1 MLSVLRLEKDS
12 CSLPFR
18 VWKERKTE
26 RGSVSPSARQEVGS
40 TAACELTVVRL
51 VLVLLHSPLHGVV
64 RDPPLRSHFQLH
76 IRLLLVFA
84 CVRLSFPSLY
94 LQQPRPS
101 LSLSLSFYLSC
112 VRTQALPICLTGALL
127 NFIIPKTSG
136 TNCKRRRRNRRKRG
150 QPTTKAMIMGTQGE
164 RPPAVAWFMERGR
177 RRRRPGVSLS
187 LSLSLSLSGRTQRR
201 ASAHPRR
208 QRKRTRENVL
218 CCVVLWVC
226 LSSSSSSS
234 SSYHSGYHHQH
245 AHKVPPEMRH
255 FHHSSGKPPLASL
268 AFPPSLPSPAI
279 FFPKHFQ
286 VEISRSGPQG
296 GGQAGGRGRGE
307 SLQRERRGC
316 SGGGRLW
323 ARQ

>member
-1 MLSVLRLEKDS
+1 M
-12 CSLPFR
+12 PFR
-18 VWKERKTE
+18 VWKERKIE
-26 RGSVSPSARQEVGS
+26 RGSVSLSARQEVGS
-40 TAACELTVVRL
+40 TAACELTAVRL

-187 LSLSLSLSGRTQRR
+187 LSPGEPSVELR
-201 ASAHPRR
+201 
-208 QRKRTRENVL
+208 RTRAREKENSRAF
-218 CCVVLWVC
+218 CVVLWVC

-255 FHHSSGKPPLASL
+255 FHHSSGKPPWLGP
-268 AFPPSLPSPAI
+268 FPPCPAFAGD

-316 SGGGRLW
+316 SGGG
-323 ARQ
+323 

>member
-1 MLSVLRLEKDS
+1 MRSTLVPKSIPS
-12 CSLPFR
+12 TTP
-18 VWKERKTE
+18 
-26 RGSVSPSARQEVGS
+26 SVS
-40 TAACELTVVRL
+40 L
-51 VLVLLHSPLHGVV
+51 
-64 RDPPLRSHFQLH
+64 F
-76 IRLLLVFA
+76 
-84 CVRLSFPSLY
+84 
-94 LQQPRPS
+94 
-101 LSLSLSFYLSC
+101 LSFYLSC

-150 QPTTKAMIMGTQGE
+150 QPTTKVMIMGTQGE

-177 RRRRPGVSLS
+177 RRRRPGVS

-255 FHHSSGKPPLASL
+255 FHHSSGKPPSPRSL
-268 AFPPSLPSPAI
+268 APLPCLRRRFFSKTFPGRN
-279 FFPKHFQ
+279 FQ
-286 VEISRSGPQG
+286 VGNQG
-296 GGQAGGRGRGE
+296 EARPAAGGEEKVCRE
-307 SLQRERRGC
+307 SAGGAV
-316 SGGGRLW
+316 GGGRLG
-323 ARQ
+323 ARQWRRAGQGRGTR